1 VAYCNALVDLVNKA
15 TESFKYFSILSNI
28 LFSLIES
35 EDGPV
40 NGV

>member
-1 VAYCNALVDLVNKA
+1 VSYCNALVDLVNKA
-15 TESFKYFSILSNI
+15 TKRFEYFSILSNI
-28 LFSLIES
+28 LISLIEF